1 MPLRLHKLRS
11 RLSKVFSNI
20 TATVVVESEGPKLIE
35 AANGHDSDPV
45 LSAIHP
51 HNLHT

>member
-1 MPLRLHKLRS
+1 M
-11 RLSKVFSNI
+11 
-20 TATVVVESEGPKLIE
+20 TATVVVESEGPKLTE

-51 HNLHT
+51 HNLLT